1 MALATQKHL
10 LVYVKTTETCNL
22 NCAHCFTSG
31 INGRKIYF
39 DAEKTAHWC
48 NELDTFDNHIHFEY
62 HGGEPMLAPMK
73 DIWKFYDITK
83 GQWGD
88 RCTHGIT
95 TNLVYKLK
103 QEHIDFFTH
112 CISGGFIGTSWDPN
126 IRFANEKQRTLWENN
141 VKELT
146 SLGFQIKCFISVSV
160 DVVKM
165 DPLEIADYMH
175 SLGVAEIA
183 YERLTHNGNAELNLD
198 IFPHNRDLNEWWMK
212 MHETT
217 EHHPVSNGFLNSV
230 YDKFDHNDF
239 FAGTFCRD
247 CEQKLHTI
255 NADGTVA
262 GCPNAAP
269 TEWYGHIDTP
279 AQEVRS
285 SPKRMEVISC
295 EIHDRDPRCY
305 KCPVFLYCNSDCH
318 QLEWMDDVCP
328 APKKL
333 MMTLAAEKGWIESA
347 EYEIEPS
354 NIIPI
359 KQVH

>member
-22 NCAHCFTSG
+22 NCSHCFTSG
-31 INGRKIYF
+31 SKGRKIYF
-39 DAEKTAHWC
+39 DSVKTANWC
-48 NELDTFDNHIHFEY
+48 NELDTTDNQIHFEY

-73 DIWKFYDITK
+73 DLMGFYDITK
-83 GQWGD
+83 KQWGD

-95 TNLVYKLK
+95 TNLVFKLK
-103 QEHIDFFTH
+103 PEHIEFFKLLD
-112 CISGGFIGTSWDPN
+112 GGYIGTSWDPN

-141 VKELT
+141 VKELVAQ
-146 SLGFQIKCFISVSV
+146 GFKIKCFISVSV

-165 DPLEIADYMH
+165 QPKDIADYMH
-175 SLGVAEIA
+175 TLGITEIS
-183 YERLTHNGNAELNLD
+183 YERLTHNGNATINLN
-198 IFPHNRDLNEWWMK
+198 IFPHNRELNDWWML

-217 EHHPVSNGFLNSV
+217 QGHPVINGFLNTV
-230 YDKFDHNDF
+230 YDKFDHGEF

-269 TEWYGHIDTP
+269 TDWYGTIDTP
-279 AQEVRS
+279 ALEVRS
-285 SPKRMEVISC
+285 SPKRMEIISC
-295 EIHDRDPRCY
+295 ELHERDPRCY
-305 KCPVFLYCNSDCH
+305 KCPVFMYCHSDCH

-328 APKKL
+328 APKQL
-333 MMTLAAEKGWIESA
+333 MMTLAKEKGWIESDQ
-347 EYEIEPS
+347 YEIES
-354 NIIPI
+354 NAIPV
-359 KQVH
+359 KMVM

>member
-39 DAEKTAHWC
+39 NAKKTADWC
-48 NELDTFDNHIHFEY
+48 NQLDTGDNEIHLEY

-73 DIWKFYDITK
+73 DLLEYHRITK
-83 GQWGD
+83 DHWGD

-103 QEHIDFFTH
+103 PEHIDFFDLM
-112 CISGGFIGTSWDPN
+112 SGGAIGTSWDPN
-126 IRFANEKQRTLWENN
+126 IRFGNEKQRQLWEKN

-146 SLGFQIKCFISVSV
+146 SLGFFVKCFISVST

-165 DPLEIADYMH
+165 EPLEIADYMH
-175 SLGVAEIA
+175 SLGIGAIS
-183 YERLTHNGNAELNLD
+183 YERLTHNGNAELNPD
-198 IFPHNRDLNEWWMK
+198 IFPHNRDLNKFWMH

-217 EHHPVSNGFLNSV
+217 KDHPVENEFLNTV
-230 YDKFDHNDF
+230 YDKFSKGQF
-239 FAGTFCRD
+239 FNGTFCRD

-269 TEWYGHIDTP
+269 TDWYGNIDTP
-279 AQEVRS
+279 AKEVRL
-285 SPKRMEVISC
+285 SPKRMEIISC
-295 EIHDRDPRCY
+295 ELHERDSRCY
-305 KCPVFLYCNSDCH
+305 DCPVFIYCHSDCH
-318 QLEWMDDVCP
+318 QLRWMDDVCP
-328 APKKL
+328 APKTL
-333 MMTLAAEKGWIESA
+333 MMTLAKDKGWI
-347 EYEIEPS
+347 
-354 NIIPI
+354 
-359 KQVH
+359 